1 MDRPGHSH
9 RHLRPLTFLPRD
21 ATDAERERNWPPLM
35 RMCPPNRK
43 YRDAT
48 DRVIPLVVREP
59 RQGRRPRSETTLN
72 SDGPSV
78 SA

>member
-1 MDRPGHSH
+1 MAAAEARPH
-9 RHLRPLTFLPRD
+9 
-21 ATDAERERNWPPLM
+21 
-35 RMCPPNRK
+35 RK

-59 RQGRRPRSETTLN
+59 RQARRPRSEMTLN
-72 SDGPSV
+72 SDGPAV

>member
-1 MDRPGHSH
+1 
-9 RHLRPLTFLPRD
+9 
-21 ATDAERERNWPPLM
+21 M